1 MEGSVNELSRYRLE
15 KAREDL
21 ETAVDN
27 LENGRY
33 RASIN
38 RSYYAVFHALRAITA
53 LDHFDSGKH
62 SGIISYF
69 NQHYVKTGIFDKEIS
84 KMIDSCY
91 RLREKADYD
100 DFFLVGREDAE
111 RQLEKAKQIVPAAER
126 YIRAR
131 QTCSGPQNEGNT
143 IGEDTNL

>member
-1 MEGSVNELSRYRLE
+1 MKRQ
-15 KAREDL
+15 KEDL
-21 ETAVDN
+21 ETAEEN
-27 LENGRY
+27 LKTGKL
-33 RASIN
+33 RASVN

-62 SGIISYF
+62 SGIIAYF

-100 DFFLVGREDAE
+100 DFFLVAKDDAVL
-111 RQLEKAKQIVPAAER
+111 QLEKARKIVSSTEQ
-126 YIRAR
+126 YITEKR
-131 QTCSGPQNEGNT
+131 QK
-143 IGEDTNL
+143 